1 MTSIATPAVE
11 PRRPGQLLK
20 EEFIDRDPTL
30 TQGRVALGMGV
41 SRPHLNDLLNKR
53 EKRVTAEM
61 ALRLA
66 RFFGTRAESWLY
78 AQADW
83 DLHTARS
90 DRRLTA
96 QVERIIPWYRENGP
110 IFRHPAESAAA
121 AASELVSPLKRE
133 EIAQRVRDRVG
144 ARRAPERRKIDPS
157 TIRFPRSA

>member
-1 MTSIATPAVE
+1 MTSIATPATE

-20 EEFIDRDPTL
+20 EEFIDRDPAL

-83 DLHTARS
+83 DLCLARS
-90 DRRLTA
+90 NRRLAA

-110 IFRHPAESAAA
+110 IFRHPAESADAA
-121 AASELVSPLKRE
+121 AELVSPLKRE
-133 EIAQRVRDRVG
+133 EIAQRVRERVG
-144 ARRAPERRKIDPS
+144 ARRASERRKIDPS

>member
-1 MTSIATPAVE
+1 MTSLATPAAE

-20 EEFIDRDPTL
+20 EEFIDRDPAL

-83 DLHTARS
+83 DLHLARTN
-90 DRRLTA
+90 RRLTA

-110 IFRHPAESAAA
+110 IFRHPAESADAA
-121 AASELVSPLKRE
+121 AELVSPMKRE

-144 ARRAPERRKIDPS
+144 ARRASERRKIDPS

>member
-1 MTSIATPAVE
+1 MTSIAPPAAE

-20 EEFIDRDPTL
+20 EEFIDRDPAL

-90 DRRLTA
+90 NRRLTA

-110 IFRHPAESAAA
+110 IFRHPAESGAAA
-121 AASELVSPLKRE
+121 ADLVSPMKRE
-133 EIAQRVRDRVG
+133 EIAQRVRERVG
-144 ARRAPERRKIDPS
+144 ARRVSERRKIDPS

>member
-1 MTSIATPAVE
+1 MTSIATPAAE

-20 EEFIDRDPTL
+20 EEFIDRDPAL

-83 DLHTARS
+83 DLHLARTN
-90 DRRLTA
+90 RRLTA

-110 IFRHPAESAAA
+110 IFRHPAEAADPA
-121 AASELVSPLKRE
+121 AELVSPMKRE
-133 EIAQRVRDRVG
+133 EIAQRVRERVG
-144 ARRAPERRKIDPS
+144 ARRASERRKIDPS

>member
-1 MTSIATPAVE
+1 MTSIATPAAE

-20 EEFIDRDPTL
+20 EEFIDRDSAL

-83 DLHTARS
+83 DLHLARS
-90 DRRLTA
+90 NRRLTA

-110 IFRHPAESAAA
+110 IFRHPAESADAA
-121 AASELVSPLKRE
+121 AELVSPMKRE
-133 EIAQRVRDRVG
+133 EIAQRVRERVG
-144 ARRAPERRKIDPS
+144 ARRASERRKIDPS

>member
-1 MTSIATPAVE
+1 MKIATAPEAA
-11 PRRPGQLLK
+11 RRPGQILK
-20 EEFIDRDPTL
+20 EVFIDSDPEL

-83 DLHTARS
+83 DLHLARTN
-90 DRRLTA
+90 RRLTA

-110 IFRHPAESAAA
+110 IFRHPAESADAA
-121 AASELVSPLKRE
+121 AELVSPIKRE

-144 ARRAPERRKIDPS
+144 ARRASERRKIDPS

>member
-1 MTSIATPAVE
+1 MTTISTPAAE

-20 EEFIDRDPTL
+20 EEFIDRDAAL

-83 DLHTARS
+83 DLHLARNN
-90 DRRLTA
+90 RRLTA

-110 IFRHPAESAAA
+110 IFRHPAESSDAAA
-121 AASELVSPLKRE
+121 ELVSPMKRE

-144 ARRAPERRKIDPS
+144 ARRASERRKIDPS